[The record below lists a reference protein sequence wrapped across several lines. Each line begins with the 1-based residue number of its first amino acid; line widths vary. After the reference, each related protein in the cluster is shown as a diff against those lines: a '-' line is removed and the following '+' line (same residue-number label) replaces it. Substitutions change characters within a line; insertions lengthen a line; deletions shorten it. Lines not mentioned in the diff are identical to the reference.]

1 MGGSPMDLYAL
12 AARHV
17 KAIVDLLN
25 QHGPAGKIVLATYNR
40 EEYNEL
46 HKTPGNLSYD
56 DHQMLLRIVSESL
69 VGLKLHDRVVFQ
81 EIESAEYY
89 RWLAKNKL
97 SDSQAARARFANEKY
112 GKENK
117 D

>member
-1 MGGSPMDLYAL
+1 MDLYAL
-12 AARHV
+12 AALHV

-25 QHGPAGKIVLATYNR
+25 QHGPTDKIVRAAYNR

-46 HKTPGNLSYD
+46 HKAPGDLSYD
-56 DHQMLLRIVSESL
+56 DHQRLLRIVAETL

-89 RWLAKNKL
+89 HWLAEKKL
-97 SDSQAARARFANEKY
+97 SDSQAARASFANEKY
-112 GKENK
+112 SKENK